1 MKLITADKSVLLLI
15 DFQQKLMPAIE
26 DSESILK
33 NANSLANAARL
44 IEVPIFA
51 TEQAPDRLGIT
62 VPGLLRDHEPLL
74 HKTHFSATLEVGF
87 NPWLPPG
94 RDVIVGGCETH
105 ICVLQ
110 TVLGLLTQGRRVF
123 IVDDALGS
131 REARSKDLAIERM
144 VFNGAQRV
152 STEMV
157 LFEWMRSS
165 QHPHFKE
172 IQALIK

>member
-1 MKLITADKSVLLLI
+1 MKLITTDKSLLLLV

-26 DSESILK
+26 NSESILK
-33 NANSLANAARL
+33 NAAALAHAARL
-44 IEVPIFA
+44 LEVPIFA
-51 TEQAPDRLGIT
+51 TEQAPDRLGKT
-62 VPGLLRDHEPLL
+62 VSGLLTGAEPILPK
-74 HKTHFSATLEVGF
+74 HHFSATLEVGF

-94 RDVIVGGCETH
+94 RDVIITGCEAH

-110 TVLGLLTQGRRVF
+110 TAIGLLTQGRKVYL
-123 IVDDALGS
+123 VDDALGS
-131 REARSKDLAIERM
+131 RDARNRQLAIERM

-152 STEMV
+152 TTEMV
-157 LFEWMRSS
+157 LFEWMRTS

>member
-1 MKLITADKSVLLLI
+1 MKLITTDKSLLLLI

-33 NANSLANAARL
+33 NAAALAHAARL
-44 IEVPIFA
+44 LEVPIFA
-51 TEQAPDRLGIT
+51 TEQAPESLGPT
-62 VPGLLRDHEPLL
+62 VSGLLRGGEHVLAK
-74 HKTHFSATLEVGF
+74 HHFSATLEVGF

-94 RDVIVGGCETH
+94 RDVIIAGCEAH

-110 TVLGLLTQGRRVF
+110 TSIGLLTQGRKVY

-131 REARSKDLAIERM
+131 RDARNRALAIERM

-152 STEMV
+152 TTEMV
-157 LFEWMRSS
+157 LFEWMRTS
-165 QHPHFKE
+165 QHPDFRE